1 MATKKKPYIIALEE
15 HYQDSEVKRLT
26 GGPGF
31 GAAGGSGGL
40 EERLDDLG
48 ALRLTEMDESGV
60 DFQVLS
66 HSVPGLQGV
75 DAAAGVPLARRVND
89 RLHEAVR
96 AHPDRF
102 AAFAALPT
110 ADPHAA
116 ADELDRTVTQLGF
129 KGAMINGLTNSV
141 FHDDERFWPI
151 YERAAALDV
160 PIYIHPAIP
169 QPAVIDAYY
178 KDYAQKHPGL
188 LRAGWGFNV
197 ETATQGT
204 RFVLSGVFDAYP
216 GLKVILGH
224 MGEGIPFYL
233 WRLSHGLRQS
243 MSETTFRDIFCE
255 HFWIT
260 TSGFF
265 SDPAL
270 VCCMM
275 EMGIDRIL
283 FSIDYPFMENPPG
296 AEWIKT
302 LPLSAEDTQKL
313 LNGNARRLLKL

>member
-1 MATKKKPYIIALEE
+1 MPAKKPYVIALEE
-15 HYQDSEVKRLT
+15 HYLDPELRQHSDLSRI
-26 GGPGF
+26 
-31 GAAGGSGGL
+31 GAAPL
-40 EERLDDLG
+40 IERLDDLG
-48 ALRLTEMDESGV
+48 ALRLREMDEAGI

-66 HSVPGLQGV
+66 HSMPGLQTL
-75 DAAAGVPLARRVND
+75 DAATAVPLGRRVND
-89 RLHEAVR
+89 RLAEVVR

-102 AAFAALPT
+102 AGFAALPT

-116 ADELDRTVTQLGF
+116 ADELERTVRELGF
-129 KGAMINGLTNSV
+129 KGAMINGLTGGTL

-151 YERAAALDV
+151 YERAQALDV
-160 PIYIHPAIP
+160 PIYIHPTLP
-169 QPAVIDAYY
+169 HPAVIEAYY
-178 KDYAQKHPGL
+178 KDYAEKHPGL

-197 ETATQGT
+197 ETATQGV

-216 GLKVILGH
+216 GLKIILGH
-224 MGEGIPFYL
+224 LGEGLPFYL
-233 WRLSHGLRQS
+233 WRISYGLRQS
-243 MSETTFRDIFCE
+243 MSEKSFREVFCE

-270 VCCMM
+270 LCCTM

-283 FSIDYPFMENPPG
+283 FSVDYPYMENPPG

-302 LPLSAEDTQKL
+302 LPLSAEDMQKL

>member
-1 MATKKKPYIIALEE
+1 MAAKSYVIALEE
-15 HYQDSEVKRLT
+15 HYQDTELRQN
-26 GGPGF
+26 
-31 GAAGGSGGL
+31 SGGAIA
-40 EERLDDLG
+40 ERLEDVG
-48 ALRLTEMDESGV
+48 ALRLKEMDEAGI
-60 DFQVLS
+60 DLQVLS
-66 HSVPGLQGV
+66 HANPGLQGV
-75 DAAAGVPLARRVND
+75 DAATGVPLARRIND

-96 AHPDRF
+96 RHPDRF
-102 AAFAALPT
+102 AAFAAIPT
-110 ADPHAA
+110 ADPQAA
-116 ADELDRTVTQLGF
+116 ADEIERTVTRLGF
-129 KGAMINGLTNSV
+129 KGAMINGLTAGV
-141 FHDDERFWPI
+141 FHDDQRFWPI

-169 QPAVIDAYY
+169 QQAVVEAYY
-178 KDYAQKHPGL
+178 KGYVEKHPGL

-197 ETATQGT
+197 ETATQGI
-204 RFVLSGVFDAYP
+204 RFVLSGVFDAHP

-224 MGEGIPFYL
+224 MGEGLPFYL
-233 WRLSHGLRQS
+233 WRITHGLRQS
-243 MSETTFRDIFCE
+243 MSEKTFREIFCH

-283 FSIDYPFMENPPG
+283 FSVDYPFVDNPPG

-302 LPLSAEDTQKL
+302 LPLCAEDREKL